1 MTLPAES
8 HSPDAAAL
16 QDALAAEL
24 RAVQAV
30 ANVKVRAW
38 AENIPVSPDSVYRV
52 LRGQRPVSVIELILL
67 CDAIKEDPLDLITRA
82 VNRAALSG
90 ATRQ

>member
-1 MTLPAES
+1 M
-8 HSPDAAAL
+8 
-16 QDALAAEL
+16 
-24 RAVQAV
+24 
-30 ANVKVRAW
+30 
-38 AENIPVSPDSVYRV
+38 YRV